1 MKVPELCHKFCV
13 QLSSHLL
20 TPELANQVQYRH
32 QVTVICSPRYV
43 SLPQAVKNL
52 VFLAKVLHRMMQA
65 GHMTSHSTDHMTP
78 CEDYMTIQSRNTTTN
93 CDSKSK
99 SNFGITE
106 DQDKHGTTDD
116 HCDQHSTTDD
126 HYDEHDHCGSSSDHS
141 GHRTVRDL
149 HWLVGRMDR
158 LARQEAGK
166 EPHQS
171 LKVYT
176 QASLLQWKYLS
187 LSLSFLTFV
196 FQRTSV
202 LQWMAALSL
211 DLGPTHL
218 PSYLPVLLATPYR

>member
-32 QVTVICSPRYV
+32 HVTVMCSPQYV
-43 SLPQAVKNL
+43 SPPQAVKNL

-65 GHMTSHSTDHMTP
+65 GHMTSHLTDHMTP
-78 CEDYMTIQSRNTTTN
+78 CEDRMTIQSRNTTTN
-93 CDSKSK
+93 CNSKSE

-106 DQDKHGTTDD
+106 DQDKPGTTDD

-126 HYDEHDHCGSSSDHS
+126 HYDKHDHCCSSS

-171 LKVYT
+171 LKVQY
-176 QASLLQWKYLS
+176 ASTFTS
-187 LSLSFLTFV
+187 VEINFFSLSFC
-196 FQRTSV
+196 SV
-202 LQWMAALSL
+202 RVCSSGWQL
-211 DLGPTHL
+211 
-218 PSYLPVLLATPYR
+218 YLLI